1 MTDPRGPGNPGG
13 RRRLRNPDNPD
24 VPDPAAGTGAPGG
37 RRRRREPEDEAPPRR
52 AMPEGMP
59 PGERRRPRGDVPQR
73 PAEGRRRAP
82 EGTPRP
88 AGEPP
93 RRVAPDAMPPAEP
106 PRGPAADAPPTRRRR
121 PVAPQDRPKRSTEN
135 WDLPP
140 HAADDL
146 PRARPR
152 RITPDEVPVAGN
164 DLPPAEA
171 EPPAGRRR
179 RREDVPPVD
188 APAGRRRLED
198 APPPVDPPAGRR
210 RRREDIPPPV
220 DVEPPSGRRRRDDVE
235 LPAEAAAPGRRRA
248 PEMPPPP
255 PVRRAPAPP
264 PDGSMPPD
272 PRFADASM
280 PPDPRFAE
288 ASMPRD
294 PRFADASM
302 PPDPRFAEA
311 SMPRDP
317 RFADASM
324 PRDPRSQP
332 PRRQP
337 VEQPTEVIPAVPA
350 AAHEPEHPDEQP
362 IDGLF
367 EDEYDEY
374 GEYEDYDED
383 YDGYDEDGYPEDG
396 AEPPVDEPPAKKPR
410 KKRKRAIGWIAAVLV
425 LVLLSGGAYFGY
437 QKIFGYADFDGSGE
451 GDALVQVEQG
461 DTTSAIGAKLT
472 DAGVVASSRAFVKAG
487 AENTAL
493 SKIQQGYYLLRQHMS
508 GENAVDLITSP
519 AARVGRLEIR
529 PYTQF
534 DDITQPDGKVTPGV
548 FSLMSKAS
556 CATLNG
562 KSTCIPVDQLRKTV
576 ADADLKA
583 LGAPEWALADA
594 GKALSKDKRLEG
606 LIAPGVYD
614 VKPGWSATELITD
627 LVKQSADSI
636 QAAGL
641 TAQNTGPGKSPYET
655 LIIASLIEREAIKPD
670 FGKISRVIYNRLTQR
685 IRLQL
690 DSTVNYVLDRPTLL
704 TKPEDRAKAG
714 PYNTYANYGL
724 PPTPIAVPSMDA
736 IKAAVSPTP
745 GDWVYFVKCE
755 KDGHSCFAVT
765 NDQHNANRTLA
776 EQRGVIK

>member
-1 MTDPRGPGNPGG
+1 MD
-13 RRRLRNPDNPD
+13 
-24 VPDPAAGTGAPGG
+24 
-37 RRRRREPEDEAPPRR
+37 
-52 AMPEGMP
+52 
-59 PGERRRPRGDVPQR
+59 
-73 PAEGRRRAP
+73 
-82 EGTPRP
+82 
-88 AGEPP
+88 
-93 RRVAPDAMPPAEP
+93 AEP
-106 PRGPAADAPPTRRRR
+106 
-121 PVAPQDRPKRSTEN
+121 
-135 WDLPP
+135 
-140 HAADDL
+140 
-146 PRARPR
+146 
-152 RITPDEVPVAGN
+152 
-164 DLPPAEA
+164 
-171 EPPAGRRR
+171 
-179 RREDVPPVD
+179 
-188 APAGRRRLED
+188 PAGRRRLED
-198 APPPVDPPAGRR
+198 APPPSEPPAGRR

-220 DVEPPSGRRRRDDVE
+220 DVEPPSGRRRREDVE

-255 PVRRAPAPP
+255 VRRAPAPP
-264 PDGSMPPD
+264 PDG
-272 PRFADASM
+272 SM

-324 PRDPRSQP
+324 PRDPRNQ
-332 PRRQP
+332 PRRRP
-337 VEQPTEVIPAVPA
+337 VEQPTDVIPAVP

-383 YDGYDEDGYPEDG
+383 YDAYDEDGYPAEDG
-396 AEPPVDEPPAKKPR
+396 AEPPAEEPPAKKPR

-437 QKIFGYADFDGSGE
+437 QKIFGYADFDGPGE
-451 GDALVQVEQG
+451 GDALVQIEQG

-508 GENAVDLITSP
+508 GEGAVDLITSP

-534 DDITQPDGKVTPGV
+534 DDITQPGGKVTPGV

-562 KSTCIPVDQLRKTV
+562 KSTCIPVEELRKTV

-583 LGAPEWALADA
+583 FGAPEWALADA

-614 VKPGWSATELITD
+614 VKPGWTATELITD
-627 LVKQSADSI
+627 LVKQSADTI

-641 TAQNTGPGKSPYET
+641 TAQNTGPGMSPYQT

-670 FGKISRVIYNRLTQR
+670 FGKISRVIYNRLAQR

-745 GDWVYFVKCE
+745 GDWAYFVKCE

-765 NDQHNANRTLA
+765 NDQHNENRHLA
-776 EQRGVIK
+776 EQRGVI

>member
-1 MTDPRGPGNPGG
+1 
-13 RRRLRNPDNPD
+13 
-24 VPDPAAGTGAPGG
+24 
-37 RRRRREPEDEAPPRR
+37 
-52 AMPEGMP
+52 
-59 PGERRRPRGDVPQR
+59 
-73 PAEGRRRAP
+73 
-82 EGTPRP
+82 
-88 AGEPP
+88 
-93 RRVAPDAMPPAEP
+93 
-106 PRGPAADAPPTRRRR
+106 
-121 PVAPQDRPKRSTEN
+121 
-135 WDLPP
+135 
-140 HAADDL
+140 
-146 PRARPR
+146 
-152 RITPDEVPVAGN
+152 
-164 DLPPAEA
+164 
-171 EPPAGRRR
+171 
-179 RREDVPPVD
+179 
-188 APAGRRRLED
+188 
-198 APPPVDPPAGRR
+198 
-210 RRREDIPPPV
+210 
-220 DVEPPSGRRRRDDVE
+220 
-235 LPAEAAAPGRRRA
+235 
-248 PEMPPPP
+248 
-255 PVRRAPAPP
+255 
-264 PDGSMPPD
+264 MPPD
-272 PRFADASM
+272 PRFAD
-280 PPDPRFAE
+280 
-288 ASMPRD
+288 
-294 PRFADASM
+294 
-302 PPDPRFAEA
+302 A

-324 PRDPRSQP
+324 PRDPRNQP

-350 AAHEPEHPDEQP
+350 AHEPEHPDDQQP
-362 IDGLF
+362 IDDLF

-374 GEYEDYDED
+374 GEYEDYDDE
-383 YDGYDEDGYPEDG
+383 YDGYDEDGYPEDA
-396 AEPPVDEPPAKKPR
+396 AEPPVEEPPAKKPR
-410 KKRKRAIGWIAAVLV
+410 KKRKRAIGWIAALLV

-508 GENAVDLITSP
+508 GDEAVNLITSP
-519 AARVGRLEIR
+519 TARVGRLEIR

-548 FSLMSKAS
+548 YSLMSKAS
-556 CATLNG
+556 CATLGG

-641 TAQNTGPGKSPYET
+641 TAQNTGPGMSPYQT

-670 FGKISRVIYNRLTQR
+670 FGKISRVIYNRVAQR

-745 GDWVYFVKCE
+745 GDWAYFVKCE

-765 NDQHNANRTLA
+765 NDQHNDNRRLA